1 MYHVKVNPFGT
12 FLAATLTLIT
22 ISDGNGSAALPFHNE
37 AEAQCLPQEKIVFTN
52 ADPANPFETAEIY
65 IMNPDGSEPRRLTY
79 DHVTDILAA
88 LSPDGKGKIVF
99 DSNRTWVA
107 LGEPVTS
114 TNSHLFLMNADGTS
128 DTGLFPTPLTLL
140 GSSATWSPDGKWIA
154 FHRSR
159 SGGIG
164 TRIPGRTEPGGP
176 TRDSD
181 IFVVN
186 LDDLLAHGDAPTN
199 ITETFEGQ
207 SDDDADWSPNGDKI
221 AFTSRNSAC
230 GPRPPL
236 TAAQAAAE
244 CQADA
249 DIWVMN
255 ADGTNR
261 QRLTDNSLG
270 LEERSPDWSPDGS
283 KILYLCRLS
292 PGTPFEICV
301 MNPDGTGHEVLTNN
315 AVPDLTSSWSP
326 DGTRIAFQRGIGGQQ
341 QIYVMNYAADENGSR
356 NEIQLTDLPTINLG
370 PNWATVAVGC
380 RGQ

>member
-1 MYHVKVNPFGT
+1 VYHVRVNPFGT

-22 ISDGNGSAALPFHNE
+22 VSDGVGSAASPFHND
-37 AEAQCLPQEKIVFTN
+37 AEAQCVPQEKIVFTK

-65 IMNPDGSEPRRLTY
+65 IMNPDGSEPIRLTY
-79 DHVTDILAA
+79 DHVTDSLPA

-99 DSNRTWVA
+99 DSNRTVVA
-107 LGEPVTS
+107 SGEPVTS

-159 SGGIG
+159 SGGTG

-186 LDDLLAHGDAPTN
+186 LDDLLGHGDAPTN
-199 ITETFEGQ
+199 ITETVEGQ
-207 SDDDADWSPNGDKI
+207 SEDDADWSPNGDKI
-221 AFTSRNSAC
+221 VFTSRNSAC

-236 TAAQAAAE
+236 TGAEAIAACQEAAE
-244 CQADA
+244 
-249 DIWVMN
+249 IWVMN
-255 ADGTNR
+255 ADGTDR
-261 QRLTDNSLG
+261 QQLTDSTLR

-283 KILYLCRLS
+283 KILYLCRQRA
-292 PGTPFEICV
+292 GTPLRF
-301 MNPDGTGHEVLTNN
+301 
-315 AVPDLTSSWSP
+315 A
-326 DGTRIAFQRGIGGQQ
+326 
-341 QIYVMNYAADENGSR
+341 
-356 NEIQLTDLPTINLG
+356 
-370 PNWATVAVGC
+370 
-380 RGQ
+380 

>member
-1 MYHVKVNPFGT
+1 MYPVKVNPFGT

-22 ISDGNGSAALPFHNE
+22 VSDGVGSAASPSRC
-37 AEAQCLPQEKIVFTN
+37 AEEKIVFTK

-65 IMNPDGSEPRRLTY
+65 IMNPDGSESIRLTY
-79 DHVTDILAA
+79 DAVADTLPS

-99 DSNRTWVA
+99 DSNRTVVA

-128 DTGLFPTPLTLL
+128 DTGIFPTPLNLL
-140 GSSATWSPDGKWIA
+140 GSSATWSPDGKRIA

-159 SGGIG
+159 SGFGA
-164 TRIPGRTEPGGP
+164 RIPGRNEPGGP

-186 LDDLLAHGDAPTN
+186 VDDLLAHGEAPTN
-199 ITETFEGQ
+199 ITETFEGH

-244 CQADA
+244 CQAA
-249 DIWVMN
+249 AEIWVMN
-255 ADGTNR
+255 ADGTDR
-261 QRLTDNSLG
+261 KQLTNNS
-270 LEERSPDWSPDGS
+270 LEERSPDWSPDGT
-283 KILYLCRLS
+283 KILYLCRLT

-301 MNPDGTGHEVLTNN
+301 MNSDGTGHEVLTDN

-326 DGTRIAFQRGIGGQQ
+326 DGTRIAFTRGIGGQQ
-341 QIYVMNYAADENGSR
+341 QNYVMNYAADENGGR
-356 NEIQLTDLPTINLG
+356 NVVQLTDLPTISLF
-370 PNWATVAVGC
+370 PNWGTVAVGC
-380 RGQ
+380 RVR

>member
-12 FLAATLTLIT
+12 FLATTLTLIT
-22 ISDGNGSAALPFHNE
+22 ISDGNGPAAWSLHNE
-37 AEAQCLPQEKIVFTN
+37 AEAQCLSQEKIVFTK

-65 IMNPDGSEPRRLTY
+65 IMNPDGSEPLRLTY
-79 DHVTDILAA
+79 DHVADTLPS

-99 DSNRTWVA
+99 DSNRTVVA
-107 LGEPVTS
+107 FGEPVTS

-128 DTGLFPTPLTLL
+128 DTGIFPTPLTLL

-221 AFTSRNSAC
+221 VFTSRNSAC

-236 TAAQAAAE
+236 TATEAAAE
-244 CQADA
+244 CQAA
-249 DIWVMN
+249 AEIWLMN

-261 QRLTDNSLG
+261 ERLTFNS
-270 LEERSPDWSPDGS
+270 LEERSPDWSPDGT

-326 DGTRIAFQRGIGGQQ
+326 DGTRIAFTRGVGGQQ
-341 QIYVMNYAADENGSR
+341 QNYVMNYAADENGSR
-356 NEIQLTDLPTINLG
+356 NEIQLTDLPTINLF
-370 PNWATVAVGC
+370 PNWGTVAVGVGC
-380 RGQ
+380 RVP